1 MNKLPLNILLDRDGT
16 VIEERH
22 YLCNPDQI
30 QLTRGAGPALAAL
43 TRAGCR
49 VFLVTNQSGLGRGYF
64 TQAQYLAVQER
75 LDNMLRSFGTAFT
88 ATAMCPHVP
97 NAGCACRKPLP
108 GLWEELRKI
117 HALVPEQTIMIGDKA
132 TDILFAKTCGL
143 AASVLVLTGHGQKAA
158 EELGLP
164 ELDAIWLELPPSLD
178 RPDVLAKDLAAA
190 GRWVLSVLA
199 TTHHMH

>member
-1 MNKLPLNILLDRDGT
+1 MSKLPLNILLDRDGT

-49 VFLVTNQSGLGRGYF
+49 LFLVSNQSGLGRGYF
-64 TQAQYLAVQER
+64 TWAQYQAVQER
-75 LDNMLRSFGTAFT
+75 LDNILRSFGTAFT
-88 ATAMCPHVP
+88 ATVICPHAP
-97 NAGCACRKPLP
+97 DAGCTCRKPLP
-108 GLWEELRKI
+108 GLWEELRQSYALG

-143 AASVLVLTGHGQKAA
+143 AASILVLTGHGRKAA

-164 ELDAIWLELPPSLD
+164 ELDANWLELPPSTN
-178 RPDVLAKDLAAA
+178 RPDVLARDLAAA
-190 GRWVLSVLA
+190 GRWILSA
-199 TTHHMH
+199 A